1 MKRIGYDIRVA
12 CMSAVL
18 LVSAVCAEAV
28 KDVGASL
35 EIDSRLSLSEERE
48 YKSWASYVKAK
59 LCRNDH
65 SFGLKQYNQYL
76 GEALS
81 LSPDSEHLLEQWCLG
96 RDLARQPERHA
107 ADLKPIWEE
116 HPESV
121 RLTMLYLDLLIQS
134 GQDRKALEAVLFSL
148 ERCGWRSGLLVLR
161 YVELAQAA
169 GRSQFVEKNLRHAL
183 HVCEKEDLTCAHVA
197 AACYWRD
204 CYNSERESGE
214 AEGIGRFKRFTSNL
228 ASSRYRRKSLWHARE
243 AANWPGDLE
252 AMSAFALSSVFS
264 SFGCWEEQ
272 VEFLDDLS
280 DDEGRSMDKMVWW
293 CMDYVRALRE
303 LKRNEELKEALEEIQ
318 FGRDWNH
325 HLLET
330 AAEAYLEMKNY
341 GRACEMFEMLS
352 QKEPGNLRYRLMVAQ
367 ISLIEGQSMKGLAA
381 LAPLRGLPP
390 AGCELKARLL
400 AQHGEH
406 QKAYDEYMALL
417 KIDEKGD
424 LRDQWTPKAS
434 FYDGLVMTCLG
445 LDKKD
450 EALKYVKTLYEL
462 DPEDAHGCNFYGYL
476 LADFDRELDLA
487 EKLVGKALSQEP
499 DNPAYLDSMA
509 WIRYRQK
516 RYGEALEEMCKVLEN
531 NGMSQDPEGEI
542 SEHLAAI
549 LRALGYDAT
558 AEYYQKITDNLKK

>member
-1 MKRIGYDIRVA
+1 MSKKFFDIRVA
-12 CMSAVL
+12 CMFAVL
-18 LVSAVCAEAV
+18 MVGAACAEAV

-35 EIDSRLSLSEERE
+35 EIDPRLSLSEERE
-48 YKSWASYVKAK
+48 YKSWASYIRAQ
-59 LCRNDH
+59 LCRADE
-65 SFGLKQYNQYL
+65 SFGLKNYHRYI
-76 GEALS
+76 GEALNFA
-81 LSPDSEHLLEQWCLG
+81 PESEYLLEQWCLG
-96 RDLARQPERHA
+96 RDLPRQPERHA

-134 GQDRKALEAVLFSL
+134 G
-148 ERCGWRSGLLVLR
+148 RSP
-161 YVELAQAA
+161 
-169 GRSQFVEKNLRHAL
+169 FVEKNLRHAL
-183 HVCEKEDLTCAHVA
+183 HVCEKGDLTNAHVA

-204 CYNSERESGE
+204 CHNSEKESGE

-228 ASSRYRRKSLWHARE
+228 ASSRYRRKSLWHARK
-243 AANWPGDLE
+243 AANWAGDLE
-252 AMSAFALSSVFS
+252 AMSAFALSNVFS

-272 VEFLDDLS
+272 IDFLLDLF
-280 DDEGRSMDKMVWW
+280 DDEGRPMDKMVWW

-303 LKRNEELKEALEEIQ
+303 LKRDDELKEALEGIQ

-330 AAEAYLEMKNY
+330 AAEAYLELKDY
-341 GRACEMFEMLS
+341 DRACEMFEMLS
-352 QKEPGNLRYRLMVAQ
+352 QKEPGNLRYRLMVAH
-367 ISLIEGQSMKGLAA
+367 ICLANNQSVKGLAA

-390 AGCELKARLL
+390 VGCELKARLL

-424 LRDQWTPKAS
+424 LREQWRPRAP

-450 EALKYVKTLYEL
+450 EALQYVKALYEM

-476 LADFDRELDLA
+476 LADFNRELDLA
-487 EKLVGKALSQEP
+487 EKLVAKALAAEP

-509 WIRYRQK
+509 WIRYRQG
-516 RYGEALEEMCKVLEN
+516 RHGEALEEMCKVLEN
-531 NGMSQDPEGEI
+531 NGLSQDPEGEI

-549 LRALGYDAT
+549 LKALGYDAT
-558 AEYYQKITDNLKK
+558 AEY

>member
-1 MKRIGYDIRVA
+1 MF
-12 CMSAVL
+12 AVL
-18 LVSAVCAEAV
+18 LVGAACAEAT

-35 EIDSRLSLSEERE
+35 EIDPRLSLSEERE
-48 YKSWASYVKAK
+48 YKSWASYIKAQ
-59 LCRNDH
+59 LCRADE
-65 SFGLKQYNQYL
+65 SFGLKNYNQYI
-76 GEALS
+76 GDALNN
-81 LSPDSEHLLEQWCLG
+81 SPESEYLLEQWCLG

-148 ERCGWRSGLLVLR
+148 ERCGWRSGMLTLR
-161 YVELAQAA
+161 YVELAQV
-169 GRSQFVEKNLRHAL
+169 GGCSSLIEKNLRHAL
-183 HVCEKEDLTCAHVA
+183 HVCETADLTNAHVA

-204 CYNSERESGE
+204 CHNSEKEFGQ
-214 AEGIGRFKRFTSNL
+214 AEGISRFKRFTSNL
-228 ASSRYRRKSLWHARE
+228 ASSRYRRKSLWHARK

-252 AMSAFALSSVFS
+252 AMSAFALSNIFS

-280 DDEGRSMDKMVWW
+280 DDDGSSMDKMVWW

-303 LKRNEELKEALEEIQ
+303 LKRDEELKEALEGIQ

-325 HLLET
+325 RLLET
-330 AAEAYLEMKNY
+330 AAEAYLQLKDY

-400 AQHGEH
+400 DQHGDHE
-406 QKAYDEYMALL
+406 KAYQEYMSLL
-417 KIDEKGD
+417 KLTEDGK
-424 LRDQWTPKAS
+424 LRDQWTPQAS
-434 FYDGLVMTCLG
+434 FYDGLVMTCISL
-445 LDKKD
+445 KKQD
-450 EALKYVKTLYEL
+450 EALKYVKTLYEQ

-476 LADFDRELDLA
+476 LADFNRELDLA

-509 WIRYRQK
+509 WIRYRQG
-516 RYGEALEEMCKVLEN
+516 RYGEALDEMCKVLEN

-542 SEHLAAI
+542 SEHMAAI
-549 LRALGYDAT
+549 LKALGYDAT
-558 AEYYQKITDNLKK
+558 AEYYQKVTDSLRK

>member
-1 MKRIGYDIRVA
+1 MSVA
-12 CMSAVL
+12 L
-18 LVSAVCAEAV
+18 LVSAVCAEAA
-28 KDVGASL
+28 KDAGASL
-35 EIDSRLSLSEERE
+35 EIDSRLSSLEERE
-48 YKSWASYVKAK
+48 YKSWASYIKAQ
-59 LCRNDH
+59 LCRADET
-65 SFGLKQYNQYL
+65 FGLRQYNQYMS
-76 GEALS
+76 EALK

-96 RDLARQPERHA
+96 RDLARHPERHA

-116 HPESV
+116 HPENV

-134 GQDRKALEAVLFSL
+134 GQDKQALETVLFSL
-148 ERCGWRSGLLVLR
+148 ERCGWRSGMLTLR
-161 YVELAQAA
+161 YVELARVG
-169 GRSQFVEKNLRHAL
+169 GRSSFIEKNLRHAL
-183 HVCEKEDLTCAHVA
+183 HVCETADLTNAHVA

-204 CYNSERESGE
+204 CHNSEKESGQ
-214 AEGIGRFKRFTSNL
+214 AEGISRFKRFTSKL
-228 ASSRYRRKSLWHARE
+228 ASSRYRRKSLWHARK

-252 AMSAFALSSVFS
+252 AMSAFALSNIFG

-280 DDEGRSMDKMVWW
+280 DDEGRSMDRMVWW

-303 LKRNEELKEALEEIQ
+303 LKRDEELKEALEGIQ

-325 HLLET
+325 RLLET
-330 AAEAYLEMKNY
+330 AAEAYLQLKDYN
-341 GRACEMFEMLS
+341 RACEMFEMLS
-352 QKEPGNLRYRLMVAQ
+352 QKEPGNIRYRLMVAQ
-367 ISLIEGQSMKGLAA
+367 ISLIEGQSVKGLAA

-424 LRDQWTPKAS
+424 LRDQWTPRAS
-434 FYDGLVMTCLG
+434 FYDGLVMTCISL
-445 LDKKD
+445 KKQD
-450 EALKYVKTLYEL
+450 EALKYVKALYEM

-476 LADFDRELDLA
+476 LADFNRELDLA
-487 EKLVGKALSQEP
+487 EKLVGKALSAEP

-509 WIRYRQK
+509 WIRYRQG
-516 RYGEALEEMCKVLEN
+516 RYAEALSEMCKVLEN
-531 NGMSQDPEGEI
+531 DGLSQDPEGEI

-549 LRALGYDAT
+549 LKALGYDAT

>member
-12 CMSAVL
+12 CMSVVL

-116 HPESV
+116 HPESI

-148 ERCGWRSGLLVLR
+148 ERCGWRSGLLTLR

-169 GRSQFVEKNLRHAL
+169 GRSPFVEKNLRHVL

-204 CYNSERESGE
+204 CYNSEREFGE
-214 AEGIGRFKRFTSNL
+214 AEGIGRFKRFKSNL
-228 ASSRYRRKSLWHARE
+228 VSSRYRRKSLWHARE

-280 DDEGRSMDKMVWW
+280 DDEGSSMDKMVWW

-303 LKRNEELKEALEEIQ
+303 LKRDKELKEALEEIQ

-330 AAEAYLEMKNY
+330 AAEAYLEMKDY

-367 ISLIEGQSMKGLAA
+367 ISLVEGQSMKGLAA

>member
-1 MKRIGYDIRVA
+1 
-12 CMSAVL
+12 MSAVL

-48 YKSWASYVKAK
+48 YKSWASYIKAQ
-59 LCRNDH
+59 LCRADE
-65 SFGLKQYNQYL
+65 SFGLKNYHQYI
-76 GEALS
+76 GEALNYA
-81 LSPDSEHLLEQWCLG
+81 PDSEHLLEQWCLG
-96 RDLARQPERHA
+96 RDLTRQPERHA
-107 ADLKPIWEE
+107 VDLKPIWEE
-116 HPESV
+116 HPENV

-134 GQDRKALEAVLFSL
+134 GQDKQALEAVLFSL
-148 ERCGWRSGLLVLR
+148 QRSDWRSGVLTLR
-161 YVELAQAA
+161 YVELAQV
-169 GRSQFVEKNLRHAL
+169 GERSSLVEKNLRHAL
-183 HVCEKEDLTCAHVA
+183 HVCEKEDLTNAHVA

-204 CYNSERESGE
+204 CYNSEKESGE

-228 ASSRYRRKSLWHARE
+228 ASSRYRRKSLWHARK

-252 AMSAFALSSVFS
+252 TMSAFALSTVFS

-272 VEFLDDLS
+272 VGFLDDLS
-280 DDEGRSMDKMVWW
+280 DDDGSSMDKMVWW
-293 CMDYVRALRE
+293 CVDYVHALRE
-303 LKRNEELKEALEEIQ
+303 LKRDEELKEALEGIQ

-330 AAEAYLEMKNY
+330 AAEAYLELKDY

-367 ISLIEGQSMKGLAA
+367 ISLVEGQSMKGLAA

-400 AQHGEH
+400 AQHGDHE
-406 QKAYDEYMALL
+406 KAYAEYMSLL
-417 KIDEKGD
+417 KLAEDSK

-434 FYDGLVMTCLG
+434 FYDGLVMTCISM
-445 LDKKD
+445 KKQD
-450 EALKYVKTLYEL
+450 EALKYVKILYEL

-476 LADFDRELDLA
+476 LADFNRELDLA

-516 RYGEALEEMCKVLEN
+516 RYDEALKEMCKVLEN
-531 NGMSQDPEGEI
+531 DGMSQDPEGEI
-542 SEHLAAI
+542 SEHMAAI
-549 LRALGYDAT
+549 LKALGFDAT

>member
-1 MKRIGYDIRVA
+1 
-12 CMSAVL
+12 MSAVL

-48 YKSWASYVKAK
+48 YKSWASYIKAQ
-59 LCRNDH
+59 LCRADE
-65 SFGLKQYNQYL
+65 SFGLKNYHQYI
-76 GEALS
+76 GEALNYA
-81 LSPDSEHLLEQWCLG
+81 PDSEHLLEQWCLG
-96 RDLARQPERHA
+96 RDLTRQPERHA
-107 ADLKPIWEE
+107 VDLKPIWEE
-116 HPESV
+116 HPENV

-134 GQDRKALEAVLFSL
+134 GQDKQALEAVLFSL
-148 ERCGWRSGLLVLR
+148 QRSDWRSGVLTLR
-161 YVELAQAA
+161 YVELAQV
-169 GRSQFVEKNLRHAL
+169 GERSSLVEKNLRHAL
-183 HVCEKEDLTCAHVA
+183 HVCEKEDLTNAHVA

-204 CYNSERESGE
+204 CYNSEKESGE

-228 ASSRYRRKSLWHARE
+228 ASSRYRRKSLWHARK

-252 AMSAFALSSVFS
+252 TMSAFALSTVFS

-272 VEFLDDLS
+272 VGFLDDLS
-280 DDEGRSMDKMVWW
+280 DDDGGSMDKMVWW
-293 CMDYVRALRE
+293 CVDYVHALRE
-303 LKRNEELKEALEEIQ
+303 LKRDEELKEALEGIQ

-330 AAEAYLEMKNY
+330 AAEAYLELKDY

-367 ISLIEGQSMKGLAA
+367 ISLVEGQSMKGLAA

-400 AQHGEH
+400 AQHGDHE
-406 QKAYDEYMALL
+406 KAYAEYMSLL
-417 KIDEKGD
+417 KLAEDSK

-434 FYDGLVMTCLG
+434 FYDGLVMTCISM
-445 LDKKD
+445 KKQD
-450 EALKYVKTLYEL
+450 EALKYVKILYEL

-476 LADFDRELDLA
+476 LADFNRELDLA

-516 RYGEALEEMCKVLEN
+516 RYDEALKEMCKVLEN
-531 NGMSQDPEGEI
+531 DGMSQDPEGEI
-542 SEHLAAI
+542 SEHMAAI
-549 LRALGYDAT
+549 LKALGFDAT

>member
-12 CMSAVL
+12 CMFAVL

-48 YKSWASYVKAK
+48 YKSWASYIKAQ
-59 LCRNDH
+59 LCRNDQ

-116 HPESV
+116 HPENV

-134 GQDRKALEAVLFSL
+134 GQDRQALETVLFSL
-148 ERCGWRSGLLVLR
+148 QRNDWRSGILTLR
-161 YVELAQAA
+161 YVELSQI
-169 GRSQFVEKNLRHAL
+169 GERSSLVEKNLRHAL
-183 HVCEKEDLTCAHVA
+183 HMCKEKDLTSAHVA

-204 CYNSERESGE
+204 SCENEKTAGQ
-214 AEGIGRFKRFTSNL
+214 AEGIGRFKRFVSKL

-243 AANWPGDLE
+243 AVAWPEDLE
-252 AMSAFALSSVFS
+252 QMSAFALSSVFGNFEQWKGQIDYLEQLKDANPS
-264 SFGCWEEQ
+264 MADTVWYFMDYINAMRELDRTDELRETLEQ
-272 VEFLDDLS
+272 V
-280 DDEGRSMDKMVWW
+280 R
-293 CMDYVRALRE
+293 
-303 LKRNEELKEALEEIQ
+303 

-325 HLLET
+325 RVLEG
-330 AAEAYLEMKNY
+330 AAEAYLQLKDY

-352 QKEPGNLRYRLMVAQ
+352 QQEPGNLRYRLMIAQ

-406 QKAYDEYMALL
+406 EKAYAEYMSLL
-417 KIDEKGD
+417 KLTEDGK
-424 LRDQWTPKAS
+424 LRDQWTPRAS

-450 EALKYVKTLYEL
+450 EALKYVKTLYEQ

-516 RYGEALEEMCKVLEN
+516 RYGEALDEMCEVLEN
-531 NGMSQDPEGEI
+531 DGMSQDPEGEI
-542 SEHLAAI
+542 SEHMAAI
-549 LRALGYDAT
+549 LKALGYDAT

>member
-1 MKRIGYDIRVA
+1 MF
-12 CMSAVL
+12 AVL
-18 LVSAVCAEAV
+18 MVGAACAEAV

-35 EIDSRLSLSEERE
+35 EIDPRLSLSEERE
-48 YKSWASYVKAK
+48 YKSWASYIRAQ
-59 LCRNDH
+59 LCRADE
-65 SFGLKQYNQYL
+65 SYGLKNYHRYIGDVLNFAP
-76 GEALS
+76 E
-81 LSPDSEHLLEQWCLG
+81 SEYLLEQWCLG

-134 GQDRKALEAVLFSL
+134 GQDRKALETVLFSL
-148 ERCGWRSGLLVLR
+148 ERCGWRSGMLTLR
-161 YVELAQAA
+161 YVELAQVG
-169 GRSQFVEKNLRHAL
+169 GRSSFVEKNLRHAL
-183 HVCEKEDLTCAHVA
+183 HVCEKENLTNAHVA

-204 CYNSERESGE
+204 CHNSEKESSE

-228 ASSRYRRKSLWHARE
+228 ASSRYRRKSLWHARK
-243 AANWPGDLE
+243 AANWAGDLE
-252 AMSAFALSSVFS
+252 AMSAFALSNVFS

-272 VEFLDDLS
+272 IDFLLDLF
-280 DDEGRSMDKMVWW
+280 DDEGRPMDKMVWW
-293 CMDYVRALRE
+293 CMDYMRALRE
-303 LKRNEELKEALEEIQ
+303 LKRDDELKEALEGIQ

-330 AAEAYLEMKNY
+330 AAEAYLELKDY
-341 GRACEMFEMLS
+341 DRACEMFEMLS
-352 QKEPGNLRYRLMVAQ
+352 QKEPGNLRYRLMVAH
-367 ISLIEGQSMKGLAA
+367 ICLANNQSVKGLAA

-390 AGCELKARLL
+390 VGCELKARLL

-417 KIDEKGD
+417 KINEKGD

-450 EALKYVKTLYEL
+450 EALQYVKALYEL

-476 LADFDRELDLA
+476 LADFNRELDLA
-487 EKLVGKALSQEP
+487 EKLVGKALSAEP

-509 WIRYRQK
+509 WIRYRQGC
-516 RYGEALEEMCKVLEN
+516 YAEALSEMCKVLEN
-531 NGMSQDPEGEI
+531 DGLSQDPEGEI

-549 LRALGYDAT
+549 LKALGYDAT

>member
-1 MKRIGYDIRVA
+1 MSVA
-12 CMSAVL
+12 L
-18 LVSAVCAEAV
+18 LVSAVCAEAA
-28 KDVGASL
+28 KDAGASL
-35 EIDSRLSLSEERE
+35 EIDSRLSSLEERE
-48 YKSWASYVKAK
+48 YKSWASYIKAQ
-59 LCRNDH
+59 LCRADET
-65 SFGLKQYNQYL
+65 FGLRQYNQYMS
-76 GEALS
+76 EALK

-96 RDLARQPERHA
+96 RDLARHPERHA

-116 HPESV
+116 HPENV

-134 GQDRKALEAVLFSL
+134 GQDKQALETVLFSL
-148 ERCGWRSGLLVLR
+148 ERCGWRSGMLTLR
-161 YVELAQAA
+161 YVELARVG
-169 GRSQFVEKNLRHAL
+169 GRSSFIEKNLRHAL
-183 HVCEKEDLTCAHVA
+183 HVCETADLTNAHVA

-204 CYNSERESGE
+204 CHNSEKESGQ
-214 AEGIGRFKRFTSNL
+214 AEGISRFKRFTSKL
-228 ASSRYRRKSLWHARE
+228 ASSRYRRKSLWHARK

-252 AMSAFALSSVFS
+252 AMSAFALSNIFG

-280 DDEGRSMDKMVWW
+280 DDDGSSMDKMVWW

-303 LKRNEELKEALEEIQ
+303 LKRDEELKEALEGIQ

-325 HLLET
+325 RLLET
-330 AAEAYLEMKNY
+330 AAEAYLQLKDYN
-341 GRACEMFEMLS
+341 RACEMFEMLS
-352 QKEPGNLRYRLMVAQ
+352 QKEPGNIRYRLMVAQ
-367 ISLIEGQSMKGLAA
+367 ISLIEGQSVKGLAA

-424 LRDQWTPKAS
+424 LRDQWTPRAS
-434 FYDGLVMTCLG
+434 FYDGLVMTCISL
-445 LDKKD
+445 KKQD
-450 EALKYVKTLYEL
+450 EALKYVKALYEM

-476 LADFDRELDLA
+476 LADFNRELDLA
-487 EKLVGKALSQEP
+487 EKLVGKALSAEP

-509 WIRYRQK
+509 WIRYRQG
-516 RYGEALEEMCKVLEN
+516 RYAEALSEMCKVLEN
-531 NGMSQDPEGEI
+531 DGLSQDPEGEI

-549 LRALGYDAT
+549 LKALGYDAT

>member
-1 MKRIGYDIRVA
+1 M
-12 CMSAVL
+12 
-18 LVSAVCAEAV
+18 
-28 KDVGASL
+28 GASL
-35 EIDSRLSLSEERE
+35 EIDSRLSLSEEQE
-48 YKSWASYVKAK
+48 YKSWASYVKAQ
-59 LCRNDH
+59 LCRNDQ
-65 SFGLKQYNQYL
+65 SFGLKQYNQYMS
-76 GEALS
+76 EALK

-96 RDLARQPERHA
+96 RDLARHPERHA

-116 HPESV
+116 HPENV

-134 GQDRKALEAVLFSL
+134 GQDKQALETVLFSL
-148 ERCGWRSGLLVLR
+148 ERCGWCSGMLTLR
-161 YVELAQAA
+161 YVELAQVG
-169 GRSQFVEKNLRHAL
+169 GRSSLIEKNLRHAL
-183 HVCEKEDLTCAHVA
+183 HVCETADLTNAHVA

-204 CYNSERESGE
+204 CHNSEKESGQ
-214 AEGIGRFKRFTSNL
+214 AEGISRFKRFTSNL
-228 ASSRYRRKSLWHARE
+228 ASSRYRRKSLWHARK

-252 AMSAFALSSVFS
+252 AMSAFALSNIFS

-280 DDEGRSMDKMVWW
+280 DDDGSSMDKMVWW

-303 LKRNEELKEALEEIQ
+303 LKRDEELKEALEGIQ

-325 HLLET
+325 RLLET
-330 AAEAYLEMKNY
+330 AAEAYLQLKDY

-400 AQHGEH
+400 DQHGDHE
-406 QKAYDEYMALL
+406 KAYQEYMSLL
-417 KIDEKGD
+417 KLTEDGK
-424 LRDQWTPKAS
+424 LRDQWTPRAS
-434 FYDGLVMTCLG
+434 FYDGLVMTCIAL
-445 LDKKD
+445 KKQD
-450 EALKYVKTLYEL
+450 EALKYVKMLYEQ

-476 LADFDRELDLA
+476 LADFNRELDLA

-509 WIRYRQK
+509 WIRYRQG
-516 RYGEALEEMCKVLEN
+516 RYGEALDEMCKV
-531 NGMSQDPEGEI
+531 
-542 SEHLAAI
+542 
-549 LRALGYDAT
+549 
-558 AEYYQKITDNLKK
+558 

>member
-1 MKRIGYDIRVA
+1 MF
-12 CMSAVL
+12 AVL

-28 KDVGASL
+28 KDAGASL
-35 EIDSRLSLSEERE
+35 EIDSRLSSLEERE
-48 YKSWASYVKAK
+48 YKSWASYIKAQ
-59 LCRNDH
+59 LCRNDQ
-65 SFGLKQYNQYL
+65 SFGLKQYNQYMS
-76 GEALS
+76 EALS
-81 LSPDSEHLLEQWCLG
+81 LLPDSEHLLEQWCLG

-116 HPESV
+116 HPENV

-134 GQDRKALEAVLFSL
+134 GQDRQALETVLFSL
-148 ERCGWRSGLLVLR
+148 QRSDWRSGILTLR
-161 YVELAQAA
+161 YVELAQV
-169 GRSQFVEKNLRHAL
+169 GERSSLVEKNLRHAL
-183 HVCEKEDLTCAHVA
+183 HVCEKEDLTNAHVA

-204 CYNSERESGE
+204 CYNSEKESGE
-214 AEGIGRFKRFTSNL
+214 AEGVGRFKRFTSNL
-228 ASSRYRRKSLWHARE
+228 SSSRYRRKSLWHARK

-252 AMSAFALSSVFS
+252 AMSAFALSNIFG

-280 DDEGRSMDKMVWW
+280 DDDGSSMDKMVWW

-303 LKRNEELKEALEEIQ
+303 LKRDEELKEALEGIQ

-330 AAEAYLEMKNY
+330 AAEAYLELKDY
-341 GRACEMFEMLS
+341 SRACEMFEMLS
-352 QKEPGNLRYRLMVAQ
+352 QKEPGNLRYRLMIAQ

-390 AGCELKARLL
+390 VGCELKARLL

-406 QKAYDEYMALL
+406 EKAYAEYMSLL
-417 KIDEKGD
+417 KLTEDGK

-450 EALKYVKTLYEL
+450 EALKYVKTLYEF

-476 LADFDRELDLA
+476 LADFNRELDLA
-487 EKLVGKALSQEP
+487 EKLVGKALSQES

-516 RYGEALEEMCKVLEN
+516 RYSEALDEMCKVLEN
-531 NGMSQDPEGEI
+531 DGMSQDPEGEI
-542 SEHLAAI
+542 SEHMAAI
-549 LRALGYDAT
+549 LKALGYDAT

>member
-35 EIDSRLSLSEERE
+35 EIDSRLSLSEEQE
-48 YKSWASYVKAK
+48 YKSWASYVKAQ
-59 LCRNDH
+59 LCRNDQ
-65 SFGLKQYNQYL
+65 SFGLKQYNQYMS
-76 GEALS
+76 EALK

-96 RDLARQPERHA
+96 RDLARHPERHA

-116 HPESV
+116 HPENV

-134 GQDRKALEAVLFSL
+134 GQDKQALETVLFSL
-148 ERCGWRSGLLVLR
+148 ERCGWCSGMLTLR
-161 YVELAQAA
+161 YVELAQVG
-169 GRSQFVEKNLRHAL
+169 GRSSLIEKNLRHAL
-183 HVCEKEDLTCAHVA
+183 HVCETADLTNAHVA

-204 CYNSERESGE
+204 CHNSEKESGQ
-214 AEGIGRFKRFTSNL
+214 AEGISRFKRFTSNL
-228 ASSRYRRKSLWHARE
+228 ASSRYRRKSLWHARK

-252 AMSAFALSSVFS
+252 AMSAFALSNIFS

-280 DDEGRSMDKMVWW
+280 DDDGSSMDKMVWW

-303 LKRNEELKEALEEIQ
+303 LKRDEELKEALEGIQ

-325 HLLET
+325 RLLET
-330 AAEAYLEMKNY
+330 AAEAYLQLKDY
-341 GRACEMFEMLS
+341 SRACEMFEMLS

-400 AQHGEH
+400 DQHGDHE
-406 QKAYDEYMALL
+406 KAYQEYMSLL
-417 KIDEKGD
+417 KLTEDGK
-424 LRDQWTPKAS
+424 LRDQWTPRAS
-434 FYDGLVMTCLG
+434 FYDGLVMTCIAL
-445 LDKKD
+445 KKQD
-450 EALKYVKTLYEL
+450 EALKYVKALYEQ

-476 LADFDRELDLA
+476 LADFNRELDLA

-509 WIRYRQK
+509 WIRYRQG
-516 RYGEALEEMCKVLEN
+516 RYGEALDEMCKVLEN
-531 NGMSQDPEGEI
+531 DGMSQDPEGEI
-542 SEHLAAI
+542 SEHMAAI
-549 LRALGYDAT
+549 LKALGYDAT

>member
-1 MKRIGYDIRVA
+1 MF
-12 CMSAVL
+12 AVL

-28 KDVGASL
+28 KDAGASL
-35 EIDSRLSLSEERE
+35 EIDSRLSSLEERE
-48 YKSWASYVKAK
+48 YKSWASYIKAQ
-59 LCRNDH
+59 LCRNDQ
-65 SFGLKQYNQYL
+65 SFGLKQYNQYMS
-76 GEALS
+76 EALS
-81 LSPDSEHLLEQWCLG
+81 LLPDSEHLLEQWCLG

-116 HPESV
+116 HPENV

-134 GQDRKALEAVLFSL
+134 GQDRQALETVLFSL
-148 ERCGWRSGLLVLR
+148 QRSDWRSGILTLR
-161 YVELAQAA
+161 YVELAQV
-169 GRSQFVEKNLRHAL
+169 GERSSLVEKNLRHAL
-183 HVCEKEDLTCAHVA
+183 HVCEKEDLTNAHVA

-204 CYNSERESGE
+204 CYNSEKESGE
-214 AEGIGRFKRFTSNL
+214 AEGVGRFKRFTSNL
-228 ASSRYRRKSLWHARE
+228 SSSRYRRKSLWHARK

-252 AMSAFALSSVFS
+252 AMSAFALSNIFG

-272 VEFLDDLS
+272 VEYLEDLHDD
-280 DDEGRSMDKMVWW
+280 DGNSMDKMVWW
-293 CMDYVRALRE
+293 CVDYVRALRE
-303 LKRNEELKEALEEIQ
+303 LKRDEELKEALEGIQ

-330 AAEAYLEMKNY
+330 AAEAYLELKDY
-341 GRACEMFEMLS
+341 SRACEMFEMLS
-352 QKEPGNLRYRLMVAQ
+352 QKEPGNLRYRLMIAQ

-390 AGCELKARLL
+390 VGCELKARLL

-406 QKAYDEYMALL
+406 EKAYAEYMSLL
-417 KIDEKGD
+417 KLTEDGK

-450 EALKYVKTLYEL
+450 EALKYVKTLYEF

-476 LADFDRELDLA
+476 LADFNRELDLA
-487 EKLVGKALSQEP
+487 EKLVGKALSQES

-516 RYGEALEEMCKVLEN
+516 RYSEALDEMCKVLEN
-531 NGMSQDPEGEI
+531 DGMSQDPEGEI
-542 SEHLAAI
+542 SEHMAAI
-549 LRALGYDAT
+549 LKALGYDAT

>member
-1 MKRIGYDIRVA
+1 MSVA
-12 CMSAVL
+12 L
-18 LVSAVCAEAV
+18 LVSAVCAEAA
-28 KDVGASL
+28 KDAGASL
-35 EIDSRLSLSEERE
+35 EIDSRLSSLEERE
-48 YKSWASYVKAK
+48 YKSWASYIKAQ
-59 LCRNDH
+59 LCRADET
-65 SFGLKQYNQYL
+65 FGLRQYNQYMS
-76 GEALS
+76 EALK

-96 RDLARQPERHA
+96 RDLARHPERHA

-116 HPESV
+116 HPENV

-134 GQDRKALEAVLFSL
+134 GQDKQALETVLFSL
-148 ERCGWRSGLLVLR
+148 ERCGWRSGMLTLR
-161 YVELAQAA
+161 YVELARVG
-169 GRSQFVEKNLRHAL
+169 GRSSFIEKNLRHAL
-183 HVCEKEDLTCAHVA
+183 HVCETADLTNAHVA

-204 CYNSERESGE
+204 CHNSEKESGQ
-214 AEGIGRFKRFTSNL
+214 AEGISRFKRFTSKL
-228 ASSRYRRKSLWHARE
+228 ASSRYRRKSLWHARK

-252 AMSAFALSSVFS
+252 AMSAFALSNIFG

-280 DDEGRSMDKMVWW
+280 DDDGSSMDKMVWW

-303 LKRNEELKEALEEIQ
+303 LKRDEELKEALEGIQ

-325 HLLET
+325 RLLET
-330 AAEAYLEMKNY
+330 AAEAYLQLKDYN
-341 GRACEMFEMLS
+341 RACEMFEMLS
-352 QKEPGNLRYRLMVAQ
+352 QKEPGNIRYRLMVAQ
-367 ISLIEGQSMKGLAA
+367 ISLIEGQSVKGLAA

-424 LRDQWTPKAS
+424 LRDQWTPRAS
-434 FYDGLVMTCLG
+434 FYDGLVMTCISL
-445 LDKKD
+445 KKQD
-450 EALKYVKTLYEL
+450 EALKYVKTLYEQ

-476 LADFDRELDLA
+476 LADFNRELDLA

-509 WIRYRQK
+509 WIRYRQG
-516 RYGEALEEMCKVLEN
+516 RYGEALDKMCKVLEN

-542 SEHLAAI
+542 SEHMAAI
-549 LRALGYDAT
+549 LKALGYDAT
-558 AEYYQKITDNLKK
+558 AEYYQKVTDSLRK

>member
-1 MKRIGYDIRVA
+1 MSKKFFDIRVA
-12 CMSAVL
+12 CMFAVL
-18 LVSAVCAEAV
+18 MVGAACAEAV

-35 EIDSRLSLSEERE
+35 EIDPRLSLSEERE
-48 YKSWASYVKAK
+48 YKSWASYIRAQ
-59 LCRNDH
+59 LCRADE
-65 SFGLKQYNQYL
+65 SFGLKNYHRYI
-76 GEALS
+76 GDALNFA
-81 LSPDSEHLLEQWCLG
+81 PESEYLLEQWCLG
-96 RDLARQPERHA
+96 RDLARQPERHV

-148 ERCGWRSGLLVLR
+148 ERCGWRSGLLTLR
-161 YVELAQAA
+161 YVELVQVA
-169 GRSQFVEKNLRHAL
+169 GRSPFVEKNLRHAL

-204 CYNSERESGE
+204 CYNSEKESGE
-214 AEGIGRFKRFTSNL
+214 AEGIGRFKRFRSNL

-243 AANWPGDLE
+243 AAAWPGDLE
-252 AMSAFALSSVFS
+252 AMSAFALSTVFS

-272 VEFLDDLS
+272 VEFLEDLS

-293 CMDYVRALRE
+293 FMDYVRALRE
-303 LKRNEELKEALEEIQ
+303 LKREEELKEALEGIQ
-318 FGRDWNH
+318 FGQDWNH
-325 HLLET
+325 RLLET
-330 AAEAYLEMKNY
+330 AAEAYLEMKDY

-352 QKEPGNLRYRLMVAQ
+352 QKEPGNLRYRLMVAH
-367 ISLIEGQSMKGLAA
+367 ICLASGQSVKGLAA

-390 AGCELKARLL
+390 VGCELKARLL
-400 AQHGEH
+400 AQHGEQ

-424 LRDQWTPKAS
+424 LREQWRPRAP

-445 LDKKD
+445 LGKKD
-450 EALKYVKTLYEL
+450 EALQYVKALYEM

-476 LADFDRELDLA
+476 LADFNRELDLA

-509 WIRYRQK
+509 WIRYRQG
-516 RYGEALEEMCKVLEN
+516 RHGEALAEMCKVLEN
-531 NGMSQDPEGEI
+531 NGLSQDPDGEI

-549 LRALGYDAT
+549 LKALGCDAT
-558 AEYYQKITDNLKK
+558 AEYYRKLTDSLKK

>member
-1 MKRIGYDIRVA
+1 MF
-12 CMSAVL
+12 AVL
-18 LVSAVCAEAV
+18 LVGAACAEAV

-35 EIDSRLSLSEERE
+35 EIDPRLSLSEERE
-48 YKSWASYVKAK
+48 YKSWASYIRAQ
-59 LCRNDH
+59 LCRADE
-65 SFGLKQYNQYL
+65 SFGLKNYHQYI
-76 GEALS
+76 GEALNYA
-81 LSPDSEHLLEQWCLG
+81 PDSEHLLEQWCLG

-107 ADLKPIWEE
+107 ADLQPIWEE

-134 GQDRKALEAVLFSL
+134 GQDRKALETVLFSL
-148 ERCGWRSGLLVLR
+148 ERCGWRSGMLTLR
-161 YVELAQAA
+161 YVELAQVG
-169 GRSQFVEKNLRHAL
+169 GRSSFVEKNLRHAL
-183 HVCEKEDLTCAHVA
+183 HVCEKENLTNAHVA

-204 CYNSERESGE
+204 CYNSEKESGE

-228 ASSRYRRKSLWHARE
+228 ASSRYRRKSLWHARK
-243 AANWPGDLE
+243 AANWAGDLE
-252 AMSAFALSSVFS
+252 AMSAFALSNVFS

-272 VEFLDDLS
+272 IDFLLDLF
-280 DDEGRSMDKMVWW
+280 DDEGRPMDKMVWW

-303 LKRNEELKEALEEIQ
+303 LKRDDELKEALEGIQ

-330 AAEAYLEMKNY
+330 AAEAYLELKDY
-341 GRACEMFEMLS
+341 DRACEMFEMLS
-352 QKEPGNLRYRLMVAQ
+352 QKEPGNLRYRLMVAH
-367 ISLIEGQSMKGLAA
+367 ICLANNQSVKGLAA

-450 EALKYVKTLYEL
+450 EALQYVKTLYEL

-476 LADFDRELDLA
+476 LADFNRELDLA
-487 EKLVGKALSQEP
+487 EKLVGKALSAEP

-509 WIRYRQK
+509 WIRYRQG
-516 RYGEALEEMCKVLEN
+516 RYAEALSEMCKVLEN
-531 NGMSQDPEGEI
+531 DGLSQDPEGEI

-549 LRALGYDAT
+549 LKALGYDAT

>member
-1 MKRIGYDIRVA
+1 
-12 CMSAVL
+12 
-18 LVSAVCAEAV
+18 
-28 KDVGASL
+28 
-35 EIDSRLSLSEERE
+35 
-48 YKSWASYVKAK
+48 
-59 LCRNDH
+59 
-65 SFGLKQYNQYL
+65 
-76 GEALS
+76 
-81 LSPDSEHLLEQWCLG
+81 
-96 RDLARQPERHA
+96 
-107 ADLKPIWEE
+107 
-116 HPESV
+116 
-121 RLTMLYLDLLIQS
+121 
-134 GQDRKALEAVLFSL
+134 
-148 ERCGWRSGLLVLR
+148 
-161 YVELAQAA
+161 
-169 GRSQFVEKNLRHAL
+169 
-183 HVCEKEDLTCAHVA
+183 
-197 AACYWRD
+197 
-204 CYNSERESGE
+204 
-214 AEGIGRFKRFTSNL
+214 
-228 ASSRYRRKSLWHARE
+228 
-243 AANWPGDLE
+243 
-252 AMSAFALSSVFS
+252 
-264 SFGCWEEQ
+264 
-272 VEFLDDLS
+272 
-280 DDEGRSMDKMVWW
+280 
-293 CMDYVRALRE
+293 
-303 LKRNEELKEALEEIQ
+303 
-318 FGRDWNH
+318 
-325 HLLET
+325 
-330 AAEAYLEMKNY
+330 
-341 GRACEMFEMLS
+341 
-352 QKEPGNLRYRLMVAQ
+352 MVAQ